1 MKQGHCY
8 LMTNNPLLLEF
19 DNLPD
24 KLELIYHECSIVEL
38 FEKLRDKVHQGARLL
53 SHPLSGSVKPGETA
67 YKSVL
72 FELDLGEIEL
82 SARTLDLRSLQLVEQ
97 AFEACKKFHF
107 KTELFDEA
115 SLKDFQMVD
124 ASLIQSA
131 LDSAQI

>member
-1 MKQGHCY
+1 M
-8 LMTNNPLLLEF
+8 
-19 DNLPD
+19 PD